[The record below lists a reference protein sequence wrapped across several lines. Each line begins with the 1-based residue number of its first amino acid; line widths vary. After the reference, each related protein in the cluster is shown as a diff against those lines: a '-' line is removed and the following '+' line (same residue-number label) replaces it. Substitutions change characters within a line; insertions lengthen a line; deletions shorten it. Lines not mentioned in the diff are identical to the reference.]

1 MRIAMKRV
9 YNKATGQR
17 VFTSSWHR
25 ECEEFIAKQSN
36 PEEFVICYK
45 WMSL

>member
-9 YNKATGQR
+9 YNKVTGQR
-17 VFTSSWHR
+17 VFSSTWHN
-25 ECEEFIAKQSN
+25 ECAEFIAKQNN

-45 WMSL
+45 WMSI